1 MKKNVKLY
9 CLVCIVLLLLL
20 AGCNSTDPNA
30 DIIEDIKSNYI
41 KSEAAVSVEENEI
54 IVDLAVSNEEDN
66 GEAYTRML
74 SVAQEIKSKY
84 NDKTITIN
92 LLRDGSSFGVI
103 NL

>member
-1 MKKNVKLY
+1 MKKNGKLY
-9 CLVCIVLLLLL
+9 CLVCIVLLLLMI
-20 AGCNSTDPNA
+20 GCNSTDPNA

-54 IVDLAVSNEEDN
+54 IVDLAVSDEEDN

-74 SVAQEIKSKY
+74 SVADEIKSKY
-84 NDKTITIN
+84 NDKKITIN